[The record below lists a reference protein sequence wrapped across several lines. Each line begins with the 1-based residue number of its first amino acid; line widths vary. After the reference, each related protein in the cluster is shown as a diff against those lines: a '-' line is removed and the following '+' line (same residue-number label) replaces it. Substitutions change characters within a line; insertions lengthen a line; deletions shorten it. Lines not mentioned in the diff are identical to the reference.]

1 MHDRS
6 DDLAELDVDELHQR
20 LRDHYTEIA
29 RMVGALAHEIK
40 NPLSTI
46 RLNLELLAEDLA
58 EAATPRDRRSL
69 AKVKVV
75 ERECQRLQNLLDD
88 FLKFTRVRRLNFEP
102 VDLNAQVERV
112 IEFYR
117 PQAEQDGIEIIWY
130 PELDLPR
137 VLLDTEAFQG
147 ALLNLVLNAQQAMPE
162 GGQLML
168 RTHLTKNGV
177 ALDLVDTGSGM
188 DEETRGRIFEPFYST
203 KSGGSGLG
211 LPIARKIIEGHGGSI
226 YVLSEPDRGTK
237 FTIEL
242 PVLPRIGESQA

>member
-1 MHDRS
+1 VHDRS

>member
-1 MHDRS
+1 
-6 DDLAELDVDELHQR
+6 
-20 LRDHYTEIA
+20 
-29 RMVGALAHEIK
+29 
-40 NPLSTI
+40 
-46 RLNLELLAEDLA
+46 
-58 EAATPRDRRSL
+58 
-69 AKVKVV
+69 
-75 ERECQRLQNLLDD
+75 
-88 FLKFTRVRRLNFEP
+88 